1 MPLKPPP
8 SAEAAAMRQAAE
20 ARLKEQHLDAGPDRT
35 EADTQRLVHEL
46 QVHQIELELQNE
58 ELRHARDDVEAT
70 MEKYSDLYDFAPVGY
85 LTLDRE
91 GTILEANLAG
101 ATLLG
106 VERARLIASRLGL
119 FLSADDRAV
128 LSAFLTKV
136 FAGRGKE
143 GCEVTLQPEG
153 SRPLTVWIEAEAA
166 AAGREC
172 RAAVTDVTERHRAE
186 ADRLLLRKIEAVGIL
201 AGGLAQDYSNLI
213 TTILVNLD
221 MAQTLVR
228 PGEEF
233 LARRLQEAEQATLRA
248 QELTRRLVTV
258 ARQDVL
264 VRKATRLSEI
274 IHASVEAALNGSPV
288 RCEYSFPE
296 SVSPVEVDVRQIGLA
311 IRNVVFNAREA
322 MPRGGVLAVRT
333 ENVVL
338 RSPAEVALPPGAYVR
353 LSITDQGG
361 GITKEALPRI
371 FDACYSTKPRGDR
384 QGMGLGLTI
393 CQAIVQEHG
402 GAVVAESAVGL
413 GTTLHLYL
421 PAVQTSEVRGQRTE
435 DREQG
440 TARAERREG
449 AGRMRVERPAVAPP
463 PNQSCH
469 ESNRPHHHRG

>member
-1 MPLKPPP
+1 
-8 SAEAAAMRQAAE
+8 MRQAAE
-20 ARLKEQHLDAGPDRT
+20 ARLKEQHPDAGPDRT

-106 VERARLIASRLGL
+106 VERARLIASRLGH
-119 FLSADDRAV
+119 FLAAGDRPAFSA
-128 LSAFLTKV
+128 LLTQV
-136 FAGRGKE
+136 FAGRGRE
-143 GCEVTLQPEG
+143 GCEVKLQPDG
-153 SRPLTVWIEAEAA
+153 PRPLTVWIDAEAT

-172 RAAVTDVTERHRAE
+172 RAVLTDITERQRAE
-186 ADRLLLRKIEAVGIL
+186 ADRLLLQKMEAVGIL
-201 AGGLAQDYSNLI
+201 AGSLAQDYSNLI

-248 QELTRRLVTV
+248 QDLTRRLVTV
-258 ARQDVL
+258 ARRDVL
-264 VRKATRLSEI
+264 VRKATPLSGI
-274 IHASVEAALNGSPV
+274 IHASVQAALNGSLV
-288 RCEYSFPE
+288 RCEYSLPE
-296 SVSPVEVDVRQIGLA
+296 SVSPAEVDVRQIGLA

-322 MPRGGVLAVRT
+322 MPRGGVLTVRT
-333 ENVVL
+333 ENVVV
-338 RSPAEVALPPGAYVR
+338 RAPGEAALPPGAYVR

-361 GITKEALPRI
+361 GITKEALPKI
-371 FDACYSTKPRGDR
+371 FDACYSTKPRGDH

-393 CQAIVQEHG
+393 CQAIVKEHG
-402 GAVVAESAVGL
+402 GAVVAESEVGV

-421 PAVQTSEVRGQRTE
+421 PAVQTSEDGGPRTGDRG
-435 DREQG
+435 QG
-440 TARAERREG
+440 TARTEWREG
-449 AGRMRVERPAVAPP
+449 AGRMKV
-463 PNQSCH
+463 
-469 ESNRPHHHRG
+469 

>member
-1 MPLKPPP
+1 MPPKPPP
-8 SAEAAAMRQAAE
+8 SAEAAALRQAAE
-20 ARLKEQHLDAGPDRT
+20 AQLKEQHPDAGPDRT

-58 ELRHARDDVEAT
+58 ELRRARDDAEAA

-91 GTILEANLAG
+91 GTVLEANLAG
-101 ATLLG
+101 ASLLG

-119 FLSADDRAV
+119 FLSAGDRPV

-136 FAGRGKE
+136 FAGRGKA
-143 GCEVTLQPEG
+143 GCEVTLPPEG
-153 SRPLTVWIEAEAA
+153 PRPLTVWIEAEAT

-172 RAAVTDVTERHRAE
+172 RAALTDITERQRAE
-186 ADRLLLRKIEAVGIL
+186 ADRLLLRKMEAVGIL
-201 AGGLAQDYSNLI
+201 AGSLAQDYSSLI

-233 LARRLQEAEQATLRA
+233 LARRLQEAELATLQA
-248 QELTRRLVTV
+248 QDLTRRLVTV

-264 VRKATRLSEI
+264 VRKVTPLSGI
-274 IHASVEAALNGSPV
+274 IHASVEAALSGSPV
-288 RCEYSFPE
+288 RCEYSLPE
-296 SVSPVEVDVRQIGLA
+296 GVSPVEVDVRQIGLA

-338 RSPAEVALPPGAYVR
+338 RSPGEAALPPGAYVR
-353 LSITDQGG
+353 LSITDQGA
-361 GITKEALPRI
+361 GIAREALPKV
-371 FDACYSTKPRGDR
+371 FDACYSTKPRSDH
-384 QGMGLGLTI
+384 QGMGLGLTM
-393 CQAIVQEHG
+393 CQAIVKEHG
-402 GAVVAESAVGL
+402 GTVMAESAVGV

-421 PAVQTSEVRGQRTE
+421 PAVQSAEDGGQRTEDGGQRTE
-435 DREQG
+435 DRGQRSEDRGQ
-440 TARAERREG
+440 RVERRAG
-449 AGRMRVERPAVAPP
+449 AGRMRV
-463 PNQSCH
+463 
-469 ESNRPHHHRG
+469 